1 MRKLGARPVLG
12 QQRGSF
18 TVFRKKALCLFHQ
31 IEIDI
36 EPMQEELRV
45 ASQLPGQ
52 FQASANLYAQPRQPI
67 GVVRPQSRRASP
79 TFCRKNSGL
88 MIREDDA
95 KGK

>member
-1 MRKLGARPVLG
+1 M
-12 QQRGSF
+12 
-18 TVFRKKALCLFHQ
+18 
-31 IEIDI
+31 DI

-67 GVVRPQSRRASP
+67 GIVAAQSRRASP
-79 TFCRKNSGL
+79 TFCRKNYGL
-88 MIREDDA
+88 TIREDDA